1 MQAVVEVVLLETL
14 MILTL
19 IQILQNLEAQEDQ
32 VVEAQV
38 LVEEL
43 LMLLLELQIL
53 VVEAVVELQV
63 MLLTLNH

>member
-1 MQAVVEVVLLETL
+1 VVEVVLLETL

-32 VVEAQV
+32 VVEVQA

-43 LMLLLELQIL
+43 LVLLLELQIL

-63 MLLTLNH
+63 MLLTFNH